1 MSLLIKRLGLL
12 NYEERKF
19 LRKNKKIWFHAV
31 SVGEIV
37 AGKRIIEIFK
47 ERYGKEKVVVTCVT
61 PTGYRLAASWWKEGV
76 YLLPLDSIFTLS
88 RFLKEIQA
96 YALIILE
103 TEIWPQLVSSVK
115 KRNIPVILINGRISD
130 NSFPK
135 YKRVRFFIRHI
146 LSKIDFFIMQSDEDK
161 KRIIYLGAP
170 SCRVKVLG
178 NLKYISCFAPLSS
191 REQKFLHRLKDFIKD
206 RKFFLG
212 ASTHE
217 GEEEIL
223 LRIYRKLKAEFSDLY
238 LILAPRHPERSRDI
252 IKLVKKYNFTPL
264 VFENILE
271 LSSLPDTIF
280 VMNKIGYLRALYK
293 VCDICFVGGSLTK
306 IGGHNILEPAYFRK
320 PILSGPYFYNF
331 KDIFNEFL
339 KEEAIIIVKDEEE
352 LYIKSKRVLEDDE
365 LRSYLSINCVKI
377 LNKYKNLEDEYVK
390 CIGEFLHI

>member
-1 MSLLIKRLGLL
+1 
-12 NYEERKF
+12 
-19 LRKNKKIWFHAV
+19 
-31 SVGEIV
+31 
-37 AGKRIIEIFK
+37 
-47 ERYGKEKVVVTCVT
+47 
-61 PTGYRLAASWWKEGV
+61 
-76 YLLPLDSIFTLS
+76 
-88 RFLKEIQA
+88 
-96 YALIILE
+96 
-103 TEIWPQLVSSVK
+103 
-115 KRNIPVILINGRISD
+115 
-130 NSFPK
+130 
-135 YKRVRFFIRHI
+135 
-146 LSKIDFFIMQSDEDK
+146 MQSDEDR

-191 REQKFLHRLKDFIKD
+191 REQKFLHRLKDFVKD
-206 RKFFLG
+206 RKIFLG

-238 LILAPRHPERSRDI
+238 LILAPRHPERSREI

-271 LSSLPDTIF
+271 SPPLPDTIF

-320 PILSGPYFYNF
+320 PILSGSYFYNF
-331 KDIFNEFL
+331 KDIFNKFL
-339 KEEAIIIVKDEEE
+339 KEEAIIIVKNEEE